1 MLANNYFLYFFYIC
15 FYFCNFNSDFFSSIL
30 DFSNCSLFF
39 LYKSSWICS
48 FYYLFKEPAFSCI
61 NFSLLLFYSL
71 LYFCSDL
78 FISFLLLGLES
89 FSNFL
94 VKKARL
100 FIGDLCFLM
109 KTFTAIN
116 FLLSTAL
123 DSHHRFCY
131 AMFFISIHLK
141 VFSNFPCDFF
151 FNSFII

>member
-1 MLANNYFLYFFYIC
+1 MLANNYFLYFFI
-15 FYFCNFNSDFFSSIL
+15 FVFISVISIVISFLPSLILATVLYFFFTSLVGFVLFII
-30 DFSNCSLFF
+30 FSKNQLLVALTF
-39 LYKSSWICS
+39 LYC
-48 FYYLFKEPAFSCI
+48 FSI
-61 NFSLLLFYSL
+61 

-151 FNSFII
+151 SNSFII